1 LCSIANTS
9 VSDTHS
15 CEGYKFIA
23 NGEEVHSWLAPFQIE
38 PTDSNSGLSSVKLAD
53 FDASRWSILVSIDS
67 VCELERFRRFMIM
80 STCQS
85 YIPLEFDQDETVY
98 PERSSETGTMYVE
111 AEDKETVGQTR
122 EIRFTRVSNV
132 LGIIYNSK
140 SGRTQ
145 LKWRNLKGRLGRLS
159 GEASPNTLVN
169 LFASQALPES
179 YAINER
185 EQEQKPSQQEKS
197 LNEAF
202 ADT

>member
-1 LCSIANTS
+1 
-9 VSDTHS
+9 
-15 CEGYKFIA
+15 
-23 NGEEVHSWLAPFQIE
+23 
-38 PTDSNSGLSSVKLAD
+38 
-53 FDASRWSILVSIDS
+53 
-67 VCELERFRRFMIM
+67 M

-85 YIPLEFDQDETVY
+85 YIPLDLDEDETIY
-98 PERSSETGTMYVE
+98 PERSSDKGTMYVE
-111 AEDKETVGQTR
+111 AEDKETLQQIR

-145 LKWRNLKGRLGRLS
+145 LKWRHLKGRIGRLS

-179 YAINER
+179 YAIAPSEP
-185 EQEQKPSQQEKS
+185 EIPGQEEKEEPATTIH
-197 LNEAF
+197 EAF

>member
-1 LCSIANTS
+1 
-9 VSDTHS
+9 
-15 CEGYKFIA
+15 
-23 NGEEVHSWLAPFQIE
+23 
-38 PTDSNSGLSSVKLAD
+38 
-53 FDASRWSILVSIDS
+53 
-67 VCELERFRRFMIM
+67 MIM

-85 YIPLEFDQDETVY
+85 YIPREFDDDETVY
-98 PERSSETGTMYVE
+98 PERSSDKGTMYVE
-111 AEDKETVGQTR
+111 AEDKETVGQIR

-145 LKWRNLKGRLGRLS
+145 LKWRHLKGRIGRLS

-169 LFASQALPES
+169 LFASEALPES
-179 YAINER
+179 YAIPGPESESKAPQR
-185 EQEQKPSQQEKS
+185 QAS